1 MRASVLGGLG
11 EDNVLSEAKETR
23 LVNAI
28 AVINLIV
35 YVFLFVIIGYLIL
48 FLPIL
53 LLFLGLAY
61 PLLGMVCSGGLLHR
75 RAWAWYTAILMWA
88 GEGLVSFV
96 VAYLNVGSL
105 YAYPQS
111 VVAFVLAGCLR
122 LLCVAYFADGK
133 RRSLFLR

>member
-1 MRASVLGGLG
+1 VRVN
-11 EDNVLSEAKETR
+11 NVVGEAKEMR

-48 FLPIL
+48 LLPLL

-75 RAWAWYTAILMWA
+75 RAWAWYTTMIMWA
-88 GEGLVSFV
+88 GEGLVSLV
-96 VAYLNVGSL
+96 VAYLNAGSL
-105 YAYPQS
+105 YTYPQS
-111 VVAFVLAGCLR
+111 VLAFGLVGCLR
-122 LLCVAYFADGK
+122 LLCVAYFAGGK